1 MKIYI
6 VLTPLLIAICSA
18 SAYYIGAGEFM
29 SKHQT
34 NQREEVSKLNHVID
48 IIESR
53 YVDSV
58 DRENLIE
65 LSIKNMLSELDPHS
79 AYISAVNTESENERL
94 QGHFGG
100 VGIRFI
106 VLRDT
111 LMVTNIIN
119 GGPSDRAGLLA
130 SDRIIAVDDS
140 TIAGVGLAIEDVHS
154 KLKGESGT
162 PVHLKIIRKGKEKEI
177 DIIRGQIPLP
187 SINATYKLSNNIG
200 YIKVDNFSDKTGVE
214 FAQALGNLKRK
225 GVTKLILDLRY
236 NGGGYMHTAVSVA
249 DEFLKDGQLIVY
261 TKGLHQEKKET
272 WASAYGNFEENDVVV
287 LINSSSASASEI
299 VSGALQDNDRATI
312 IGRRSFGKGLVQ
324 QPMTLEDGSE
334 MRLTVS
340 RYYTPTGR
348 CIQKAYG
355 EGIDYYSDL
364 MERYENG
371 ELQVL
376 DSSHFD
382 NLEQF
387 KTPKGKIVYG
397 GGGIMPDLFVPID
410 TSGSSL
416 YYSSL
421 VYSSAFRDF
430 CFDYIDKKRNDFNYK
445 DVEDFNTNYMVSQEL
460 LDDFTSY
467 AEKKLSII
475 KIENEY
481 QHSKARIKNQLKS
494 EIGTYLYD
502 VSARSLINMP
512 FDKDV
517 QEALNFFNNN
527 KE

>member
-6 VLTPLLIAICSA
+6 ILTPLLIAICSA

-29 SKHQT
+29 SKQQIT
-34 NQREEVSKLNHVID
+34 QREEVSKLNHVID

-154 KLKGESGT
+154 KLKGESGS
-162 PVHLKIIRKGKEKEI
+162 PVHLTIVREGKEKEI

-187 SINATYKLSNNIG
+187 SINATYKLSSEIG
-200 YIKVDNFSDKTGVE
+200 YIKIDNFSDKTGVE

-236 NGGGYMHTAVSVA
+236 NGGGYMHTAVSVT
-249 DEFLKDGQLIVY
+249 DEFLKDEQLIVY

-272 WASAYGNFEENDVVV
+272 FASAYGNFEDSDVVV

-355 EGIDYYSDL
+355 EGIDYYSDI

-410 TSGSSL
+410 TTGSSL

-430 CFDYIDKKRNDFNYK
+430 CFDYIDKKRKDFNYK
-445 DVEDFNTNYMVSQEL
+445 DVEDFNANYMVSQEL

-467 AEKKLSII
+467 AEQKLTII
-475 KIENEY
+475 KTENEY

-517 QEALNFFNNN
+517 QEALNFFKKN
-527 KE
+527 K

>member
-6 VLTPLLIAICSA
+6 ILTPLLIAICSA
-18 SAYYIGAGEFM
+18 FAYYIGAGKFI
-29 SKHQT
+29 SQKQVSQ
-34 NQREEVSKLNHVID
+34 QREVSKLNHVID

-58 DRENLIE
+58 KREELIE
-65 LSIKNMLSELDPHS
+65 LTIKNMLAELDPHS
-79 AYISAVNTESENERL
+79 AYISAIDTESENERL

-111 LMVTNIIN
+111 LMVTNIIK
-119 GGPSDRAGLLA
+119 GGPSERAGLKA

-140 TIAGVGLAIEDVHS
+140 TIAGVGLAIENVHA
-154 KLKGESGT
+154 KLKGQSGT
-162 PVHLKIIRKGKEKEI
+162 PVNLTVLRNGVKKEI
-177 DIIRGQIPLP
+177 NITRGQIPLL
-187 SINATYKLSNNIG
+187 SINAAYQLSKEIG
-200 YIKVDNFSDKTGVE
+200 YIKIDNFSDRTGVE
-214 FAQALGNLKRK
+214 FAHALGDLKRK
-225 GVTKLILDLRY
+225 GMTKLILDLRH
-236 NGGGYMHTAVSVA
+236 NGGGYMHTAINVV
-249 DEFLKDGQLIVY
+249 DEFLSEGKLIVY
-261 TKGLHQEKKET
+261 TQGLHLKKNET
-272 WASAYGNFEENDVVV
+272 FATAYGNFEKNEVVV

-355 EGIDYYSDL
+355 NGIDYHSDI

-376 DSSHFD
+376 DSSHFE

-387 KTPKGKIVYG
+387 TTPKGRTVYG
-397 GGGIMPDLFVPID
+397 GGGIMPDVFVPID
-410 TSGSSL
+410 TAGSSL
-416 YYSSL
+416 YYTSL
-421 VYSSAFRDF
+421 LYSPAFRDF
-430 CFDYIDKKRNDFNYK
+430 CFDYIDHNRKQLKYKDEQDFNDNFTISDAFLAK
-445 DVEDFNTNYMVSQEL
+445 FTDFAAKESGVKKVESEL
-460 LDDFTSY
+460 
-467 AEKKLSII
+467 
-475 KIENEY
+475 N
-481 QHSKARIKNQLKS
+481 HSKERIKNQLKA
-494 EIGTYLYD
+494 EISTYLFD
-502 VSARSLINMP
+502 ISARSLITMP
-512 FDKDV
+512 FDNDV
-517 QEALNFFNNN
+517 QEAILFFNTV
-527 KE
+527 KK

>member
-1 MKIYI
+1 MKVYLI
-6 VLTPLLIAICSA
+6 LTPLLIAICSA
-18 SAYYIGAGEFM
+18 FAYYIGSGKFI
-29 SKHQT
+29 SQKHVTQ
-34 NQREEVSKLNHVID
+34 QKEISKLNHVID
-48 IIESR
+48 IIEGR

-58 DRENLIE
+58 KREELIE
-65 LSIKNMLSELDPHS
+65 LTIKNMLSELDPHS
-79 AYISAVNTESENERL
+79 AYISAVNTKSENERL

-111 LMVTNIIN
+111 LMVTNIIK
-119 GGPSDRAGLLA
+119 GGPSERAGLQA
-130 SDRIIAVDDS
+130 SDRIIAIDDS
-140 TIAGVGLAIEDVHS
+140 TVAGIGLAIENVHS

-162 PVHLKIIRKGKEKEI
+162 PVHLTILRNGKKKEI
-177 DIIRGQIPLP
+177 NITRGQIPLP
-187 SINATYKLSNNIG
+187 SINASYHLSDNIG
-200 YIKVDNFSDKTGVE
+200 YIKIDNFSDKTGIE

-225 GVTKLILDLRY
+225 GVTKLILDLRH
-236 NGGGYMHTAVSVA
+236 NGGGYMHTAVNVV
-249 DEFLKDGQLIVY
+249 DEFLSEGKLIVY
-261 TKGLHQEKKET
+261 TKGLHLEKNET
-272 WASAYGNFEENDVVV
+272 FASAYGNFENNDVVV

-355 EGIDYYSDL
+355 EGIDYHSDI

-371 ELQVL
+371 ELQEL
-376 DSSHFD
+376 DSSHFE
-382 NLEQF
+382 NLEKF
-387 KTPKGKIVYG
+387 TTPKGKLVYG

-416 YYSSL
+416 YYTSL
-421 VYSSAFRDF
+421 IYSTAFRDF
-430 CFDYIDKKRNDFNYK
+430 CFNYIDNNRSQFKYQNIEDYNNNFEISDAFLNDFTTFASEHSSITK
-445 DVEDFNTNYMVSQEL
+445 VESEFN
-460 LDDFTSY
+460 
-467 AEKKLSII
+467 
-475 KIENEY
+475 
-481 QHSKARIKNQLKS
+481 HSKKRIKNHLKS
-494 EIGTYLYD
+494 ELATYLFD
-502 VSARSLINMP
+502 VSARSLISMP

-517 QEALNFFNNN
+517 QEAISFFNKGN
-527 KE
+527 

>member
-1 MKIYI
+1 
-6 VLTPLLIAICSA
+6 
-18 SAYYIGAGEFM
+18 M
-29 SKHQT
+29 SKRQIT
-34 NQREEVSKLNHVID
+34 QQEEVSKLNHVIG

-58 DRENLIE
+58 DREDLIE
-65 LSIKNMLSELDPHS
+65 LTIKNMLSELDPHS
-79 AYISAVNTESENERL
+79 AYISAVNTENENERL

-111 LMVTNIIN
+111 LMITNIIK
-119 GGPSDRAGLLA
+119 GGPSDRAGLLG
-130 SDRIIAVDDS
+130 SDRIIAVDDT
-140 TIAGVGLAIEDVHS
+140 TIAGVDLAIDDVHT

-162 PVHLKIIRKGKEKEI
+162 PVYLNIVRDGKEIEI
-177 DIIRGQIPLP
+177 KVTRGQIPLP
-187 SINATYKLSNNIG
+187 SINASYKLSKMIG
-200 YIKVDNFSDKTGVE
+200 YIKIDNFSDKTGVE

-225 GVTKLILDLRY
+225 GVKKLILDLRH
-236 NGGGYMHTAVSVA
+236 NGGGYMHTAINVA
-249 DEFLKDGQLIVY
+249 DEFLAEGQQIVY
-261 TKGLHQEKKET
+261 TKGLHQEKKEIL
-272 WASAYGNFEENDVVV
+272 ASTYGNFETQEVVV

-348 CIQKAYG
+348 SIQKPYG
-355 EGIDYYSDL
+355 EGIDYYSDI
-364 MERYENG
+364 MKRYENG

-382 NLEQF
+382 NLEKF
-387 KTPKGKIVYG
+387 TTPKGKVVYG

-410 TSGSSL
+410 TTGSSI

-421 VYSSAFRDF
+421 LYSTAFRDF
-430 CFDYIDKKRNDFNYK
+430 CFDYIDKNRSQFNYK
-445 DVEDFNTNYMVSQEL
+445 DVEDYNANFNISESL
-460 LDDFTSY
+460 LKDFIDY
-467 AEKKLSII
+467 AENKLSIV
-475 KIENEY
+475 KTESEF

-494 EIGTYLYD
+494 ELGTYLYD

-517 QEALNFFNNN
+517 QEAIHFLENDN
-527 KE
+527 K

>member
-1 MKIYI
+1 MKAYI
-6 VLTPLLIAICSA
+6 ILTPLLIAICSA
-18 SAYYIGAGEFM
+18 FAYYIGAGKFI
-29 SKHQT
+29 SQKQII
-34 NQREEVSKLNHVID
+34 QQEEVSKLNHVID
-48 IIESR
+48 IIEAR

-58 DRENLIE
+58 DREDLIE

-79 AYISAVNTESENERL
+79 AYISAVNTENENERL

-111 LMVTNIIN
+111 LMVTNIIK
-119 GGPSDRAGLLA
+119 GGPSDRAGLMA

-154 KLKGESGT
+154 KLKGQSGT

-187 SINATYKLSNNIG
+187 SINATYQLSNEVG
-200 YIKVDNFSDKTGVE
+200 YIKIDNFSDKTGLE

-225 GVTKLILDLRY
+225 GVTKLILDLRH
-236 NGGGYMHTAVSVA
+236 NGGGYMHTAINVV
-249 DEFLKDGQLIVY
+249 DEFLKEGKLIVY
-261 TKGLHQEKKET
+261 TEGLHQEKNET
-272 WASAYGNFEENDVVV
+272 LASAYGNFENNDVVV
-287 LINSSSASASEI
+287 LVNSSSASASEI

-312 IGRRSFGKGLVQ
+312 IGRRTFGKGLVQ

-355 EGIDYYSDL
+355 EGIDYYSDI
-364 MERYENG
+364 MKRYENG
-371 ELQVL
+371 ELQEL
-376 DSSHFD
+376 DSTQFKD
-382 NLEQF
+382 LEQF

-410 TSGSSL
+410 TSGSSI

-421 VYSSAFRDF
+421 IYSTAFRDF
-430 CFDYIDKKRNDFNYK
+430 CFDYIDKKRKNFNYK
-445 DVEDFNTNYMVSQEL
+445 NVEDFNANYKISEQL
-460 LDDFTSY
+460 LKDFTDY
-467 AEKKLSII
+467 AEKELII
-475 KIENEY
+475 VKIENEY
-481 QHSKARIKNQLKS
+481 QHSKERIKNQLKS

-517 QEALNFFNNN
+517 QEAINFFEKDN
-527 KE
+527 